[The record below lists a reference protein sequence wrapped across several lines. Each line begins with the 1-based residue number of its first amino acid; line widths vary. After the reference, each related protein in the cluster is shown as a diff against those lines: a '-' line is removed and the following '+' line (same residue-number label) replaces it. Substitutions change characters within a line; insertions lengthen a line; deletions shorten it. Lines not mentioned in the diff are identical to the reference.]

1 MARVG
6 LIGNRSNFVDLLDA
20 VFQMVV
26 GLGRGC
32 KLRIAEG
39 VVAGF
44 CGCVARDSWI
54 IPIHGWL
61 RSLVDPVTRLVEE
74 NPRVG

>member
-6 LIGNRSNFVDLLDA
+6 LIENRSNFIDLLDA

-32 KLRIAEG
+32 
-39 VVAGF
+39 
-44 CGCVARDSWI
+44 S
-54 IPIHGWL
+54 
-61 RSLVDPVTRLVEE
+61 
-74 NPRVG
+74 